1 MDFLECC
8 PMGDHH
14 DALHV
19 NVHDIV
25 INACMSVVKNKAIA
39 SPCLS
44 NHHFFVGHKYVPV
57 CSV

>member
-1 MDFLECC
+1 
-8 PMGDHH
+8 MGDHH

-39 SPCLS
+39 SPCPS
-44 NHHFFVGHKYVPV
+44 NHHFLVGHKYVPV